1 MRGFIPFLFLAV
13 TVLCQAQNNGN
24 YIHNL
29 YSLERMGGNLGQ
41 TNSVPTIAGP
51 PGGIKG
57 DVYLNK
63 TFNKVV
69 FQLFDADKIV
79 EGVAKLDLKQN
90 EFDLI
95 TPQGVRVLKGNLV
108 KSFVSIDSLTH
119 FQSNFVNARE
129 WTYDSN
135 TPIEGFYEILAEGN
149 LTLLKRS
156 EIIVKQPDYHPALNV
171 GSKDVRLVKNEKF
184 YYLVNGKVFDIPG
197 KRNFAKIFTG
207 KEKQVQSYMIEK
219 DLSISKQRDLIQVFS
234 YYNQQTQQN

>member
-1 MRGFIPFLFLAV
+1 MKGLICFFLLAMV
-13 TVLCQAQNNGN
+13 TYCQAQNTGN
-24 YIHNL
+24 YIHNV

-41 TNSVPTIAGP
+41 TNSVPTIPGP

-57 DVYLNK
+57 DVYLSK

-69 FQLFDADKIV
+69 LQLFDGDKIV
-79 EGVAKLDLKQN
+79 EGYLAKLDLKQN

-119 FQSNFVNARE
+119 FQSNFVNAKE
-129 WTYDSN
+129 WDTDSN
-135 TPIEGFYEILAEGN
+135 TPVDGFYELLAEGN

-171 GSKDVRLVKNEKF
+171 GSKDVRLVKTEKF
-184 YYLVNGKVFDIPG
+184 YYLANGKVFDIPG
-197 KRNFAKIFTG
+197 KRNFTKIFTG

-219 DLSISKQRDLIQVFS
+219 DLSISKQRDLIQIFN
-234 YYNQQTQQN
+234 YYNQHLQ